1 MAGRALE
8 DENRNP
14 TGETGRMIIP
24 VRCFTCGKLI
34 GDKWETFSQRV
45 RAGDKPMKVLDEL
58 GIRRYCCR
66 RMLITH
72 VEIIDE
78 FLKYPQ
84 VTAKRRSEIV

>member
-1 MAGRALE
+1 
-8 DENRNP
+8 
-14 TGETGRMIIP
+14 MIIP

-34 GDKWETFSQRV
+34 ADKWETFNLRV
-45 RAGDKPMKVLDEL
+45 RAGDRPIKVLDEL

-84 VTAKRRSEIV
+84 DSDKKRAEII